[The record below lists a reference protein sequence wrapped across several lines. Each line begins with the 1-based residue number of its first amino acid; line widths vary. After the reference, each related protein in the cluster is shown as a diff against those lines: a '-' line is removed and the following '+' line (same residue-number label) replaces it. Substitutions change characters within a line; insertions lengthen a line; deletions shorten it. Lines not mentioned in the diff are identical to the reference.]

1 MPADDRGSATPARTT
16 PTLSPRDGDKPRLTS
31 LEYLQLT
38 QRSGR
43 GSITDPSL
51 HVSQQPLSPRQRP
64 PSPLRRS
71 PQGTASIIQSST
83 RSHALVDKDRRR
95 TERDYERDEAADS
108 PGPDPH
114 RPSQALDFN
123 YNMRRHSIATVPR
136 MRPGRDLS
144 PLARSPDNAL
154 AHQVPFLPP
163 PPLSGQKRKL
173 ATDRPFPVPLG
184 PDDAPR
190 FAGAMAPPPGLD
202 QGPALKRRGSAFDP
216 RVGGGMNM
224 YERRDSIGGA
234 PWLAD
239 RRDSTASLYSNT
251 SIASSIG
258 YTTANSSTYSPDT
271 QLHNGNKPG
280 QVYAWPEANG
290 NGTQGDLPQRSF
302 PSFSETHSNG
312 NGQPF
317 VGNTDQSRPP
327 IQPVAVPSLP
337 TNNSTNGERRA
348 SDSSGSD
355 APSRRRSQDGTP
367 EAGSQP
373 TVPSSEGG
381 TGPRRDSVSSSAKDT
396 PYSRSPELRVSH
408 KLAERKR
415 RKEMKDLFD
424 ELRDHLPADR
434 GMKASKWEI
443 LSKAVDYIGQ
453 LKQSYAEV
461 THELD
466 LTRHELETLRP
477 GSLAASGHHHH
488 HPAPHHPHPGY
499 GLPYTYPVSGHY
511 PVQSGSAL
519 GAPPPGS
526 TQQPP
531 PPA

>member
-1 MPADDRGSATPARTT
+1 MASDHDQRGSATPARTPT
-16 PTLSPRDGDKPRLTS
+16 PSPRDNDKPRLTS

-51 HVSQQPLSPRQRP
+51 HVSHQP
-64 PSPLRRS
+64 PSPPRHRPASPLRSLGTRLSALSCVAYAS
-71 PQGTASIIQSST
+71 PA
-83 RSHALVDKDRRR
+83 DPKDRRR

-108 PGPDPH
+108 AGPDIPH
-114 RPSQALDFN
+114 RSQQGLDFN

-136 MRPGRDLS
+136 MRHARDLS
-144 PLARSPDNAL
+144 PLARSPESL

-173 ATDRPFPVPLG
+173 PDRPFPG
-184 PDDAPR
+184 PDDVPR
-190 FAGAMAPPPGLD
+190 FTSTMAPPPGID

-216 RVGGGMNM
+216 RIGAMDI
-224 YERRDSIGGA
+224 YARRDSIGGA

-251 SIASSIG
+251 SLGSSLG

-280 QVYAWPEANG
+280 QVYAWPDGSGA
-290 NGTQGDLPQRSF
+290 QPDIPQRSF

-312 NGQPF
+312 NGAF
-317 VGNTDQSRPP
+317 VGNTDPSRPP

-337 TNNSTNGERRA
+337 PSANNGERRA

-355 APSRRRSQDGTP
+355 APSRRRSLDGTP

-373 TVPSSEGG
+373 TVPSSESG
-381 TGPRRDSVSSSAKDT
+381 TGPRRDSVSSTAKDT

-443 LSKAVDYIGQ
+443 LSKGALYSTDSCI
-453 LKQSYAEV
+453 
-461 THELD
+461 D
-466 LTRHELETLRP
+466 LTR
-477 GSLAASGHHHH
+477 
-488 HPAPHHPHPGY
+488 
-499 GLPYTYPVSGHY
+499 LP
-511 PVQSGSAL
+511 
-519 GAPPPGS
+519 
-526 TQQPP
+526 
-531 PPA
+531 

>member
-1 MPADDRGSATPARTT
+1 MTDDRGSATPARTT
-16 PTLSPRDGDKPRLTS
+16 PTQSPRDVEKPRLTS

-51 HVSQQPLSPRQRP
+51 HVSHQTTSPRPRP

-71 PQGTASIIQSST
+71 PQA
-83 RSHALVDKDRRR
+83 DKDRRR
-95 TERDYERDEAADS
+95 LDRDYEREEAADS
-108 PGPDPH
+108 PGPDLH

-144 PLARSPDNAL
+144 PLARSPENAL
-154 AHQVPFLPP
+154 PHQVPFLPP

-216 RVGGGMNM
+216 RIGGANM
-224 YERRDSIGGA
+224 FERRDSVGGA
-234 PWLAD
+234 PWLGD
-239 RRDSTASLYSNT
+239 RRDSTASIYSNT

-271 QLHNGNKPG
+271 QLHSGNKPG
-280 QVYAWPEANG
+280 QVYAWPEPNG
-290 NGTQGDLPQRSF
+290 NSTQGDLPQRSF
-302 PSFSETHSNG
+302 PSFSETHANG

-317 VGNTDQSRPP
+317 VGANDQSRPP

-337 TNNSTNGERRA
+337 ASTH
-348 SDSSGSD
+348 
-355 APSRRRSQDGTP
+355 DGTP
-367 EAGSQP
+367 ETTSQP

-381 TGPRRDSVSSSAKDT
+381 TGPRRDSVSSTAKDT

-443 LSKAVDYIGQ
+443 LSKAVDYISQ

-461 THELD
+461 SHELD
-466 LTRHELETLRP
+466 LTRHELEALRP
-477 GSLAASGHHHH
+477 GSLAAGTHHH

-511 PVQSGSAL
+511 PVQPGSAL

-531 PPA
+531 PA

>member
-1 MPADDRGSATPARTT
+1 MASDHDQRGSATPARTPT
-16 PTLSPRDGDKPRLTS
+16 PSPRDNDKPRLTS

-51 HVSQQPLSPRQRP
+51 HVSHQPPSPPRQRP
-64 PSPLRRS
+64 ASPLRS
-71 PQGTASIIQSST
+71 LADP
-83 RSHALVDKDRRR
+83 KDRRR

-108 PGPDPH
+108 PGPDIPH
-114 RPSQALDFN
+114 RGPQGLDFN

-136 MRPGRDLS
+136 MRHARDLS
-144 PLARSPDNAL
+144 PLARSPESL

-173 ATDRPFPVPLG
+173 PDRSFPAPLG

-190 FAGAMAPPPGLD
+190 FAGAMAPPPGID
-202 QGPALKRRGSAFDP
+202 HGPAFKRRGSAIDP
-216 RVGGGMNM
+216 RIGAMEM
-224 YERRDSIGGA
+224 YGRRDSIGGA

-251 SIASSIG
+251 SLGSSLG

-280 QVYAWPEANG
+280 QVYAWPDGSSA
-290 NGTQGDLPQRSF
+290 QSDAPQRSF

-312 NGQPF
+312 NGAF
-317 VGNTDQSRPP
+317 VGSTDPGRPP

-337 TNNSTNGERRA
+337 PSASNGDRRA
-348 SDSSGSD
+348 SGSSGSD
-355 APSRRRSQDGTP
+355 APSRRRSQEGTP

-373 TVPSSEGG
+373 TVPSSESGIG
-381 TGPRRDSVSSSAKDT
+381 ARRDSVSSTAKDT

-466 LTRHELETLRP
+466 IARHELETFRP
-477 GSLAASGHHHH
+477 GSLSTGAHHHH
-488 HPAPHHPHPGY
+488 HPTAPHHAHPGY
-499 GLPYTYPVSGHY
+499 GLPYNAYPVSGHY
-511 PVQSGSAL
+511 PVQPDATRAALSFDRSGART
-519 GAPPPGS
+519 GAG
-526 TQQPP
+526 T
-531 PPA
+531 